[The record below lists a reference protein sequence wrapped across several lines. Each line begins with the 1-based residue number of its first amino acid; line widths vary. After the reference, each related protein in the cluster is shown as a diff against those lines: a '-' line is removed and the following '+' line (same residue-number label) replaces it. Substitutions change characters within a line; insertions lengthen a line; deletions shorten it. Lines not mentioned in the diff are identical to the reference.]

1 MSDTKRKT
9 FAFHQEDLDW
19 INPLILEWADENQGK
34 EKGDLITDLLHD
46 YRQDKEKGDLIAE
59 LLQDYRQDK
68 EQATQHQERAQ
79 RLQDAATRIAK
90 PIQATLNPVRSFFGK
105 ALHKFTEK
113 TDTLHLDTK
122 LDKAEHR
129 IDATLTRAGTGI
141 NRLAGD
147 ATQRLRELRKTE

>member
-19 INPLILEWADENQGK
+19 INPLILEWAEEN
-34 EKGDLITDLLHD
+34 
-46 YRQDKEKGDLIAE
+46 QDKEKGDLIAE

-113 TDTLHLDTK
+113 TDTLNLDTK
-122 LDKAEHR
+122 LDAAEHR

-141 NRLAGD
+141 HKLTGD

>member
-19 INPLILEWADENQGK
+19 INPLILEWAEEN
-34 EKGDLITDLLHD
+34 
-46 YRQDKEKGDLIAE
+46 QDKEKGDLIAE

-113 TDTLHLDTK
+113 TDTLNLDTK
-122 LDKAEHR
+122 LDAAEHR
-129 IDATLTRAGTGI
+129 IDVTLTRAGTGI
-141 NRLAGD
+141 HKLTGD

>member
-19 INPLILEWADENQGK
+19 INPLILEWSEENEG
-34 EKGDLITDLLHD
+34 
-46 YRQDKEKGDLIAE
+46 KEKGDLIAE
-59 LLQDYRQDK
+59 LLQDYRKDK
-68 EQATQHQERAQ
+68 EQTTQNQERAQ
-79 RLQDAATRIAK
+79 RLQEGATRIAK
-90 PIQATLNPVRSFFGK
+90 PITATLNPVKTLFGK

-113 TDTLHLDTK
+113 TDNLNLDGRVESANT
-122 LDKAEHR
+122 R

-141 NRLAGD
+141 HKLTGD

>member
-19 INPLILEWADENQGK
+19 INPLILEWAEEN
-34 EKGDLITDLLHD
+34 
-46 YRQDKEKGDLIAE
+46 QDKEKGDLIAE

-79 RLQDAATRIAK
+79 RLQTRATRIAK
-90 PIQATLNPVRSFFGK
+90 PIQATLNPLRSTLGK
-105 ALHKFTEK
+105 VINKFTEK
-113 TDTLHLDTK
+113 TDTLHLDSK

-141 NRLAGD
+141 DKLAGD
-147 ATQRLRELRKTE
+147 ATQRLRELRKPE

>member
-19 INPLILEWADENQGK
+19 INPLILEWAEEN
-34 EKGDLITDLLHD
+34 
-46 YRQDKEKGDLIAE
+46 QDKEKGDLIAE

-79 RLQDAATRIAK
+79 RLQTRATRIAK

-113 TDTLHLDTK
+113 PDNLHLDSK

-141 NRLAGD
+141 NRIAGD
-147 ATQRLRELRKTE
+147 ATQRLRELRKSPQ